1 MATPEHKVKRAVK
14 DELQLRGAWFFFPP
28 ANGFGK
34 AGIPDVVGCYPITI
48 TPEMVGKTIGAFFG
62 IETKAP
68 GKLHTVTELQKMRLE
83 EIKEVGGLAVV
94 VDNAGTLR
102 DALDEWERHLG

>member
-1 MATPEHKVKRAVK
+1 VSTPEGKVKILVRA
-14 DELQLRGAWFFFPP
+14 ELTARGAWFFFPP

-94 VDNAGTLR
+94 VDGVGTLR
-102 DALDEWERHLG
+102 DALNEWERHLG